1 MTGKR
6 RLKNEINDLKRTT
19 DDSGNQILFEA
30 SDTGTLYDRHKNPT
44 TPQKRGMVLVL
55 PWHMAPF
62 VVEREQAEQEGW
74 SIVEPVVVDDDPRY
88 DEPVEVSEWCVNP
101 WVDDPDKRTVVA
113 E

>member
-19 DDSGNQILFEA
+19 DNSALQLVFK
-30 SDTGTLYDRHKNPT
+30 SPDTGTLYDRYKNPT
-44 TPQKRGMVLVL
+44 TPQQRGMVLIR
-55 PWHMAPF
+55 PWHAAPF
-62 VVEREQAEQEGW
+62 VVEREKAEREGW

-101 WVDDPDKRTVVA
+101 WVNDPNKRRMVT